1 MAISSQGITFSFS
14 GAALSISGGV
24 TSISIEEA
32 QPEIVD
38 MTTATDPVGAR
49 NMVFTGDVL
58 TPPKVSIDYFRTGN
72 DLAGFA
78 PAESAGD
85 YGVILISHAAFTVAR
100 NAIIESASTELAV
113 GDAIRGKITFIINP
127 SE

>member
-1 MAISSQGITFSFS
+1 VAISSQGITFSFS
-14 GAALSISGGV
+14 GAAFSISGGV

-38 MTTATDPVGAR
+38 MTGATDSVGAR
-49 NMVFTGDVL
+49 KMMSTGDVL
-58 TPPKVSIDYFRTGN
+58 TPPKVTIDYFRTGN

-78 PAESAGD
+78 PADSAGD
-85 YGVILISHAAFTVAR
+85 YGAIVLQHAAFTVAK

-127 SE
+127 LE